1 VAGLH
6 ETAPRVADE
15 PRRRLR
21 YLANLL
27 AKEIISRNFPRPEVG
42 TILEEM
48 VGLLSALER
57 SGAWS

>member
-1 VAGLH
+1 MGHPDYKAL
-6 ETAPRVADE
+6 ADE

-48 VGLLSALER
+48 VGLLTALER